1 MYLLHFETMI
11 NLQRNKN
18 QPFLLTHENT
28 NESKFRRELT
38 WLMYLLTK
46 EITVPVKFT
55 PMKNVVCEK
64 ERKIKVNITC
74 RHLFFLC
81 V

>member
-28 NESKFRRELT
+28 HESKFRREVI

-46 EITVPVKFT
+46 ESASEVHSNEICG
-55 PMKNVVCEK
+55 M
-64 ERKIKVNITC
+64 
-74 RHLFFLC
+74 
-81 V
+81 